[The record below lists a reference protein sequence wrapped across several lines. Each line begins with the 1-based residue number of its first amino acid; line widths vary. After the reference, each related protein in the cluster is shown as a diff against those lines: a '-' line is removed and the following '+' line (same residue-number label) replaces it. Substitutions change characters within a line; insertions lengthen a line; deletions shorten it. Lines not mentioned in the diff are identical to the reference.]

1 MARPATISIY
11 TVLKDAGFKK
21 AEKGLKG
28 LNSQANGL
36 NSTLAKLGLSVGVA
50 QFARSSIQAAL
61 DMEKANVRLDQ
72 SLVNI
77 GKSSAGASTQLKE
90 SEKQMMALGFEQ
102 TQTAYALSTLV
113 TATGSLEKSQGLLAS
128 SADLARYKQIELA
141 DAATI
146 LARAQGGNAKAFK
159 ELGITL
165 DKSKPKT
172 QALADAMALLNA
184 KIGGQAQ
191 RYVETYGGKIEVL
204 KAKFQDTQEQVG
216 MKLLP
221 VLAKL
226 GDWLINTGIPRTES
240 FFKLMAD
247 HKESVIG
254 MAAALTSVALAFKLI
269 GTYAALAKVAALPIL
284 SAAAPFIAGAAA
296 LIGAIGATE
305 SASAASKARTTAARG
320 AGLSKF
326 GVGARPYLGS
336 PGGTVGFQGSPIPGM
351 TKGKTTTGIDKQALE
366 TNKQML
372 ASQKASLA
380 LAKKEAAAKALEA
393 RKAAAEKKLAAQ
405 FDLTQIALANALK
418 LNLTEKERAAVE
430 GLIAL
435 QDDGYKTEAQ
445 RMKDQE
451 TALNKLISLKQT
463 YAETPWN
470 KTTTLAGQEKQVVV
484 PGSPATESVAGG
496 VGDVATKAI
505 IAQQTAAPAP
515 APSLGNQPALVP
527 TTMMSTGMGA
537 TARGEY
543 ANAPAPVVNVTVNGS
558 VTTEQQ
564 LLNTIYEGLGNKLR
578 AGATWYT
585 NAATG

>member
-72 SLVNI
+72 SLINI
-77 GKSSAGASTQLKE
+77 GKSTASASTQLKE

-113 TATGSLEKSQGLLAS
+113 TATGSLEKSQGLLAA

-165 DKSKPKT
+165 DKSKPKA

-191 RYVETYGGKIEVL
+191 RYVQTYGGKIEVL

-221 VLAKL
+221 VLEKL

-284 SAAAPFIAGAAA
+284 GAAAPFIAAVAGIAGITAAIASSPSGTPKGAAV
-296 LIGAIGATE
+296 GVGTPMG
-305 SASAASKARTTAARG
+305 RGTAAV
-320 AGLSKF
+320 ALQQKLN
-326 GVGARPYLGS
+326 A
-336 PGGTVGFQGSPIPGM
+336 Q
-351 TKGKTTTGIDKQALE
+351 KTTETTKPIQTGLDPFRGFNKQAYEQNKQALVI
-366 TNKQML
+366 
-372 ASQKASLA
+372 QKASLA
-380 LAKKEAAAKALEA
+380 LAKKEAAARALET

-470 KTTTLAGQEKQVVV
+470 KTITLAGQEKQVVV

-585 NAATG
+585 NAASG

>member
-77 GKSSAGASTQLKE
+77 GKSTASASTQLKE

-165 DKSKPKT
+165 DKSKPKA

-191 RYVETYGGKIEVL
+191 RYVQTYGGKIEVL

-221 VLAKL
+221 VLEKL

-247 HKESVIG
+247 HKESVLG

-284 SAAAPFIAGAAA
+284 GAAAPFIAAVAGIAGITAAIASSPSGTPKGAAV
-296 LIGAIGATE
+296 GVGTPMG
-305 SASAASKARTTAARG
+305 RGTAAVALQQRLN
-320 AGLSKF
+320 A
-326 GVGARPYLGS
+326 
-336 PGGTVGFQGSPIPGM
+336 Q
-351 TKGKTTTGIDKQALE
+351 KTTETTKPIQTGLDPFRGFNKQAYEQNKQALVI
-366 TNKQML
+366 
-372 ASQKASLA
+372 QKASLA
-380 LAKKEAAAKALEA
+380 LAKKEAAARALEL

-463 YAETPWN
+463 YAEMPWN

>member
-72 SLVNI
+72 SLINI
-77 GKSSAGASTQLKE
+77 GKSTASASTQLKE

-113 TATGSLEKSQGLLAS
+113 TATGSLEKSQGLLAA

-165 DKSKPKT
+165 DKSKPKA

-191 RYVETYGGKIEVL
+191 RYVQTYGGKIEVL

-221 VLAKL
+221 VLEKL

-284 SAAAPFIAGAAA
+284 GAAAPFIAAVAGIAGITAAIASSPSGTPKGAAV
-296 LIGAIGATE
+296 GVGTPMG
-305 SASAASKARTTAARG
+305 RGTAAV
-320 AGLSKF
+320 ALQQKLN
-326 GVGARPYLGS
+326 A
-336 PGGTVGFQGSPIPGM
+336 Q
-351 TKGKTTTGIDKQALE
+351 KTTETTKPIQTGLDPFRGFNKQAYEQNKQALVI
-366 TNKQML
+366 
-372 ASQKASLA
+372 QKASLA
-380 LAKKEAAAKALEA
+380 LAKKEAAARALET

-470 KTTTLAGQEKQVVV
+470 KTITLAGQEKQVVV